1 MYFFLLGENRKRYI
15 QLLLHGPYTPWTLPV
30 GSSERALQA
39 LVDNLLVNLSNLHLI
54 VG

>member
-39 LVDNLLVNLSNLHLI
+39 LVDNLLVNL
-54 VG
+54 